1 MKNKVI
7 KIILVFLLFILVN
20 CIYNSVQANT
30 INSINMDIYI
40 DKNGNAEVTE
50 QWNCKTSEGTEAYHP
65 YYNLGESEITNLRVY
80 DDKKEYTTLNKW
92 NTSASF
98 SSKAYKCGIN
108 KIENGIELC
117 WGISEYGSRVYTVK
131 YNISNFVSQLK
142 DSQMIYWTLIPYE
155 FSTAIGDV
163 QIVIHSDTYFED
175 TIDVWGYGNYGG
187 LCYVNNGN
195 IYMASDGKV
204 KQSEYMTI
212 L

>member
-98 SSKAYKCGIN
+98 SSKAYKCCIN

-117 WGISEYGSRVYTVK
+117 W
-131 YNISNFVSQLK
+131 
-142 DSQMIYWTLIPYE
+142 
-155 FSTAIGDV
+155 
-163 QIVIHSDTYFED
+163 
-175 TIDVWGYGNYGG
+175 
-187 LCYVNNGN
+187 
-195 IYMASDGKV
+195 
-204 KQSEYMTI
+204 
-212 L
+212 